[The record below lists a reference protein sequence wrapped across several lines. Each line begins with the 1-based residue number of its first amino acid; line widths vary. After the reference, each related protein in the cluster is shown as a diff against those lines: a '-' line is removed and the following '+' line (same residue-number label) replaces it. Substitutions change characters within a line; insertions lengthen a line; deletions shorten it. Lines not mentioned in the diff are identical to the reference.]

1 MIFSMAKVNSQ
12 TVKEYT
18 MVILKMG
25 YSMGMESTA
34 GKMDPF
40 IEATLKEVKEMG
52 KANTLTPKMQA
63 LREESGKMEY

>member
-1 MIFSMAKVNSQ
+1 
-12 TVKEYT
+12 
-18 MVILKMG
+18 MVILKTG

-52 KANTLTPKMQA
+52 KANILTPKMQA